1 MRCSRSG
8 FGCFI
13 SLALRKIVAYTGDQT
28 NPPLERPS
36 RQLALAFLNLLNGV
50 CVSIT
55 FLACIASL
63 THCTCRCCNVMFS
76 ERPRGGADRGTRDG
90 LQHLRCVPSE
100 HTPKEAMQKL
110 PEREHTTHSVACER
124 IWGPRSNI
132 AVFPTLSWMLG
143 YIHRNYSW
151 VVLLTSWYV

>member
-1 MRCSRSG
+1 MRCRRSG

-13 SLALRKIVAYTGDQT
+13 SLALRKIVGYTGDQT
-28 NPPLERPS
+28 NPPLQRPS
-36 RQLALAFLNLLNGV
+36 RQLTLAFLNLLNGV

-63 THCTCRCCNVMFS
+63 THCTCRCCNVMFC

-90 LQHLRCVPSE
+90 LQHPRCVPSE

-110 PEREHTTHSVACER
+110 PEREHTACGMRENLR
-124 IWGPRSNI
+124 AKIKHRSLPYFIVNVRLHTQEL
-132 AVFPTLSWMLG
+132 A
-143 YIHRNYSW
+143 YSW
-151 VVLLTSWYV
+151 VVLLTS